1 MILQRAQNPNIGG
14 VKRDGLHLGTDCRLG
29 TVQGGQ
35 FQGHIRAV
43 YAAGPANA
51 SKCRWR
57 SLERSLPLFASVAS
71 QQSGGRGGVKNAR
84 HWLARVAG
92 LRVLWLPPIKHPKA

>member
-35 FQGHIRAV
+35 FQGHIRV
-43 YAAGPANA
+43 LFTPPDLQMPANVGDGTLNGRC
-51 SKCRWR
+51 SR
-57 SLERSLPLFASVAS
+57 LL
-71 QQSGGRGGVKNAR
+71 QSGRDNQEAEE
-84 HWLARVAG
+84 A
-92 LRVLWLPPIKHPKA
+92 